1 MRLMKYL
8 AILFLF
14 PFSIWACSHS
24 SDVNELVA
32 YASIMEPTPFPKQV
46 EAIGIF
52 IPSEID
58 NAQASLMYIN
68 YVNEDKLMLKTSTSV
83 SKASDWE
90 LESNPVLEGYS
101 ISYFY
106 LNPSQVNNIQITVY
120 YHYPK
125 TKDGSIAMCGPVR
138 NHKLSDLMAV
148 KPNKAN

>member
-1 MRLMKYL
+1 MRPMKYL

-14 PFSIWACSHS
+14 PFSIWACSDS

-32 YASIMEPTPFPKQV
+32 YASILEPTPFPKQV

-58 NAQASLMYIN
+58 KAHASLMNIN
-68 YVNEDKLMLKTSTSV
+68 YVNGDKLMLQTTISV
-83 SKASDWE
+83 SKASDWD
-90 LESNPVLEGYS
+90 LQTNPALDGYS

-106 LNPSQVNNIQITVY
+106 LNLSQVNNIQITVY

-148 KPNKAN
+148 KPSKTN